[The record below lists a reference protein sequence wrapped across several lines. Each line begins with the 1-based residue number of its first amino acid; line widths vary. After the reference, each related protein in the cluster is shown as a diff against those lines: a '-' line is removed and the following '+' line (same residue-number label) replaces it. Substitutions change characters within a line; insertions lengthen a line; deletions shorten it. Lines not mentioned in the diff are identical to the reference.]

1 MKYGLAG
8 VAKEFPD
15 LVVDPA
21 TGESTKTVSA
31 VGVDVVKDFY
41 DGFEV
46 KLA

>member
-15 LVVDPA
+15 LIVDPT
-21 TGESTKTVSA
+21 TGASTKTVSA
-31 VGVDVVKDFY
+31 VGVEVVKDMY